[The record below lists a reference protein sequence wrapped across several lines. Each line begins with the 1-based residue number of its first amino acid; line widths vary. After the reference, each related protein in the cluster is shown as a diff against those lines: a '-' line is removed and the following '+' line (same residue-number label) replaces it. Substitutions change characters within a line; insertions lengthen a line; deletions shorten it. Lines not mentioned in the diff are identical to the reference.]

1 MKLKEK
7 TIDITSK
14 IAKGFVDFFALNL
27 VLIFVVFTFQACTTE
42 DTSEINVS
50 DDSFSEVL
58 DMTSYQLLNDIRL
71 STLNGLP
78 SAKDARSNLVYLLK
92 YEGQKLPNTDFT
104 NSIYNLED
112 LIEAR
117 DMYGLQIKTASQL
130 NNTIAKNGDTTVNT
144 TTADEEPVSAH
155 EMDEAEAIAMLT
167 PLVAEARVYLETK
180 GFTQDEIDLMIEE
193 AGGTEYDL
201 VLIVMVMKEIENL
214 PQAPSDTV
222 DGTGDTGTVSTTQEN
237 ELTAEEIGTC
247 ALIAIG
253 ADILW
258 ALGGSNASSWSKAAI
273 KKAFKTAAKKL
284 LGPIGVAIAV
294 VSFGLCLLTESQD

>member
-1 MKLKEK
+1 MKLREK
-7 TIDITSK
+7 TNDITAK

-42 DTSEINVS
+42 DASEINVS

-58 DMTSYQLLNDIRL
+58 DMTSYKLLNDVRL
-71 STLNGLP
+71 STLTGLP
-78 SAKDARSNLVYLLK
+78 SAKDAKSNLVYLLK

-117 DMYGLQIKTASQL
+117 DMYGLKIKTASQL
-130 NNTIAKNGDTTVNT
+130 NNINAKNGDATGDTTSTDDST
-144 TTADEEPVSAH
+144 TDGDTVSTHEIDEE
-155 EMDEAEAIAMLT
+155 EAIATLT
-167 PLVAEARVYLETK
+167 PLVAEARTYLETK
-180 GFTQDEIDLMIEE
+180 EFTQDEIDQMIEE
-193 AGGTEYDL
+193 VGGTEYDL
-201 VLIVMVMKEIENL
+201 VLLVMVMQEIENL
-214 PQAPSDTV
+214 PQDSDEPEN
-222 DGTGDTGTVSTTQEN
+222 QE
-237 ELTAEEIGTC
+237 EEGLTAEEIGTC

-253 ADILW
+253 ADVLW

-273 KKAFKTAAKKL
+273 KKAFKTAAKKF